1 MSLILAATDRSELAQ
16 TLGTE
21 LIHFG
26 HQIQLVR
33 TGRRLLDDL
42 DTDSFDIAVIDLLL
56 PDIDGYEIAR
66 QIRLRS
72 SMPIMML
79 VDTYEDID
87 EAPHRAVSDFVLNP
101 IDSHALDLRV
111 TAILRE
117 TAHPAPAN
125 TNVTVTCSSIDVR

>member
-1 MSLILAATDRSELAQ
+1 MSGPAVDDLPECKLLRLVTPSGGGFHMSLILAATDRSELAQ

-72 SMPIMML
+72 SMPTMML
-79 VDTYEDID
+79 VDTYEDIA
-87 EAPHRAVSDFVLNP
+87 EVGSAAWRA
-101 IDSHALDLRV
+101 RG
-111 TAILRE
+111 
-117 TAHPAPAN
+117 
-125 TNVTVTCSSIDVR
+125 CQ

>member
-1 MSLILAATDRSELAQ
+1 MSLILAATDRAELVQ

-21 LIHFG
+21 LVYFG
-26 HQIQLVR
+26 HQVQLAR

-79 VDTYEDID
+79 VDTREDID
-87 EAPHRAVSDFVLNP
+87 EAPHRTVSDFVLNP

-111 TAILRE
+111 TAILR
-117 TAHPAPAN
+117 
-125 TNVTVTCSSIDVR
+125 

>member
-21 LIHFG
+21 LVHFG
-26 HQIQLVR
+26 HQTQLVR

-66 QIRLRS
+66 QIPLAQFDADHDAGGLPTRTS
-72 SMPIMML
+72 
-79 VDTYEDID
+79 TKQ
-87 EAPHRAVSDFVLNP
+87 PHRAVSDFVLNP
-101 IDSHALDLRV
+101 DRFSRAR
-111 TAILRE
+111 
-117 TAHPAPAN
+117 
-125 TNVTVTCSSIDVR
+125 SSGHRNPS